1 MECFPVALDNQAG
14 QVSGPWPFGTS
25 QVIEQHLSKLVEGAG
40 GRCAGIRVVTK
51 LWPGDGHWFSLKAPN
66 CITDWAGEYSG
77 SWGEDGVFLSW
88 SLVVHHPC
96 TFSHHSWRFWQLVLS
111 GSAWATPPWAPAR
124 LAFNCNPG
132 VNTMSRE
139 WRLYDGTSLGGGCII
154 WENHGEIT
162 LIAYSIEVVNQNQQL
177 CHCRFSWTQ
186 NFRKKWISL
195 DHRVRKIDLSKSMGI

>member
-1 MECFPVALDNQAG
+1 MCWDTSCYKAVTGRWAL
-14 QVSGPWPFGTS
+14 VFSESP
-25 QVIEQHLSKLVEGAG
+25 KLHH
-40 GRCAGIRVVTK
+40 R
-51 LWPGDGHWFSLKAPN
+51 L
-66 CITDWAGEYSG
+66 
-77 SWGEDGVFLSW
+77 SWGVFRFLGRGWSFFLSW

-132 VNTMSRE
+132 VDTMSRE

-177 CHCRFSWTQ
+177 CHCRFSWT
-186 NFRKKWISL
+186 RISGKNEF
-195 DHRVRKIDLSKSMGI
+195 H

>member
-1 MECFPVALDNQAG
+1 MGGVLGYELLQSCDREMGTGFLWKPQTASQTELGSIQVLGVRMEF
-14 QVSGPWPFGTS
+14 
-25 QVIEQHLSKLVEGAG
+25 
-40 GRCAGIRVVTK
+40 
-51 LWPGDGHWFSLKAPN
+51 
-66 CITDWAGEYSG
+66 
-77 SWGEDGVFLSW
+77 FLSW